1 MQYRRWQKLEANK
14 QTNKQVNNVKEKMLK
29 NSVLSGSRTGQWPSQ
44 AFYLGF
50 NWSLVPITDFFL
62 VEREKVKIGNNTDK
76 KIV

>member
-1 MQYRRWQKLEANK
+1 
-14 QTNKQVNNVKEKMLK
+14 MLK
-29 NSVLSGSRTGQWPSQ
+29 NSVLSGGRTGQWPSQ

-50 NWSLVPITDFFL
+50 NKGQVPITDFFL

>member
-1 MQYRRWQKLEANK
+1 
-14 QTNKQVNNVKEKMLK
+14 MLK

-50 NWSLVPITDFFL
+50 NKGQVPITDFFL